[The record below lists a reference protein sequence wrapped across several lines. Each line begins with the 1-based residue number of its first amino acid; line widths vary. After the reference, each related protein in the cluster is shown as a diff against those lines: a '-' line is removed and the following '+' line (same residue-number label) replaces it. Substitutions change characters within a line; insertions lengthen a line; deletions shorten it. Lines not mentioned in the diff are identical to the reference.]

1 MWFWKNNGP
10 RPPWGPDEI
19 LGSLGVVLDFWM
31 WCWLLRMCL
40 YCALKAYCMVFNI
53 PVDL

>member
-1 MWFWKNNGP
+1 MWNLKNNGP
-10 RPPWGPDEI
+10 RPPWGNDEI
-19 LGSLGVVLDFWM
+19 IVAFTMACDVFT
-31 WCWLLRMCL
+31 WCWIFRMCL